1 MEKMPSP
8 CGAMEWQSSISAA
21 PTGARRPRWRGTGGL
36 HRRLMYDVPPGQIS
50 DLATGKTPISRG
62 GRRIRERRDNHFQ
75 AEKVHTARR
84 FSLTHLGTRLFCSL
98 RYHADSG
105 GSPECSSLRAHGR
118 AGFFSLLIGSDF
130 VVYWKR
136 IRLRVKLRRD

>member
-1 MEKMPSP
+1 MGQLQSLILFERISMESTLA
-8 CGAMEWQSSISAA
+8 GSAA
-21 PTGARRPRWRGTGGL
+21 PTGACRPRLRETGGW
-36 HRRLMYDVPPGQIS
+36 HHRLMSDVPPGQIS

-75 AEKVHTARR
+75 AEKVQTARR
-84 FSLTHLGTRLFCSL
+84 FSLTHLGTRLFYSF

-118 AGFFSLLIGSDF
+118 AGFISQLIGSDF
-130 VVYWKR
+130 VVYR
-136 IRLRVKLRRD
+136 RVEER